1 MRSFFGSPG
10 SRSPG
15 ADRLTRSLEKQGIK
29 NKSQDES
36 AEDSVDTFLRQ
47 ARVIADLIRPKTPA
61 WVNWVF
67 IPLLLAGLIA
77 TFAMSFD
84 KKNTDEIRNTALSGG
99 ISVITAAAGFYFGRK

>member
-1 MRSFFGSPG
+1 MRSFFRGPG

-15 ADRLTRSLEKQGIK
+15 ADTLTRSLEQQGIK
-29 NKSQDES
+29 GKPTDEN

-47 ARVIADLIRPKTPA
+47 VQVFTNIIKPKTPA

-67 IPLLLAGLIA
+67 IPLLTSGVIA
-77 TFAMSFD
+77 AFIMSFD
-84 KKNTDEIRNTALSGG
+84 KKNTDKIRNTALSGG